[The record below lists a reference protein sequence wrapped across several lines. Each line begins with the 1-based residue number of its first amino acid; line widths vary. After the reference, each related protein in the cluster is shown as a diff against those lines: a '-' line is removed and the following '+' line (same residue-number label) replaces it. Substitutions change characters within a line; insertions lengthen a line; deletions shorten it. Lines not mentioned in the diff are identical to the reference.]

1 MIRRGRQSRL
11 EAVARTYL
19 DADAP
24 RSRLI
29 VVAGEDPGSTA
40 RAARAVQQ
48 AASDMNLP
56 SVLLSRGTETVDLE
70 LGHDRTPPLVVYH
83 HGPVREAQLARLR
96 PASADE
102 PGPDLL
108 LWDLPRRSA
117 VGLRSTYLLGLLAW
131 SLGPRQVRCLLPPA
145 GDGDPPLS
153 EVREAAREGFDS
165 VDAAPR
171 PELLQRPGMWSD
183 PDTRGLLGQVL
194 QSMLAGARRSGQRLH
209 ARRHGLRARAG
220 AWLLALALSVATSG
234 PVVAQDTTATDTPPP
249 ETPPPALVTLEI
261 VGVDLDDARTH
272 RRPDGTRLSWAAD
285 HLLRLEPGVGTRS
298 EGAVSLTTERASLF
312 AREGEAPFEWTPR
325 ERSIAEPLLLD
336 AREFTLLARSG
347 DYAVTADGIVVSLPE
362 RSSVLPGRQGL
373 LVTGVL
379 LVMIVLLFWRASS
392 VRRRLD
398 RPYES
403 VRRRRRHDE

>member
-1 MIRRGRQSRL
+1 MIQRGRHSRL

-40 RAARAVQQ
+40 HAARAVQQ

-70 LGHDRTPPLVVYH
+70 LGHDRTQPLVVYH
-83 HGPVREAQLARLR
+83 HGPVRESQLARLR

-108 LWDLPRRSA
+108 LWDLPRPGA
-117 VGLRSTYLLGLLAW
+117 VGLRSTYLLGLLTW

-145 GDGDPPLS
+145 GDDGPPLS
-153 EVREAAREGFDS
+153 EVRAVAREAFES
-165 VDAAPR
+165 VETAPR
-171 PELLQRPGMWSD
+171 PELLQRPGAWST

-194 QSMLAGARRSGQRLH
+194 QSMLAGARRSGQRRSV
-209 ARRHGLRARAG
+209 RRNGLRAQAG
-220 AWLLALALSVATSG
+220 SWLLAVGLAAAAAA
-234 PVVAQDTTATDTPPP
+234 PVGAQDTTATDAA
-249 ETPPPALVTLEI
+249 PALVTVE
-261 VGVDLDDARTH
+261 VHGVDLDDARTH
-272 RRPDGTRLSWAAD
+272 RRPDGTRLSWAAE

-298 EGAVSLTTERASLF
+298 EGAVSFTTERTRLF
-312 AREGEAPFEWTPR
+312 AREGEEPLDWTPR
-325 ERSIAEPLLLD
+325 ERSIARPLLLD

-347 DYAVTADGIVVSLPE
+347 DYAVTPESIVVTLPE

-373 LVTGVL
+373 IVTGVM

-403 VRRRRRHDE
+403 VRRRRRPED

>member
-1 MIRRGRQSRL
+1 MIQRGRQGRL

-40 RAARAVQQ
+40 YAARAVQQ

-83 HGPVREAQLARLR
+83 HGPVRETQLARLR
-96 PASADE
+96 PASSDE

-153 EVREAAREGFDS
+153 ELREHARAGFDS
-165 VDAAPR
+165 VDTAPR
-171 PELLQRPGMWSD
+171 PELLQRPGTWSD
-183 PDTRGLLGQVL
+183 PDTRGLLGQIL
-194 QSMLAGARRSGQRLH
+194 QSMLAGARRAGQRPT
-209 ARRHGLRARAG
+209 ARRNGLRARAG
-220 AWLLALALSVATSG
+220 SWLLALGLSVVASG
-234 PVVAQDTTATDTPPP
+234 PVAAQDTTATDTAPPD
-249 ETPPPALVTLEI
+249 LVTVEVDGI
-261 VGVDLDDARTH
+261 DLDDARTH

-298 EGAVSLTTERASLF
+298 EGAVGLTTERGALF
-312 AREGEAPFEWTPR
+312 AREGEAPFDWTPR
-325 ERSIAEPLLLD
+325 EASIGDPLLLD

-347 DYAVTADGIVVSLPE
+347 DYAVTADGIVVTLPE

-373 LVTGVL
+373 LVTAVL
-379 LVMIVLLFWRASS
+379 LVMILLLFWRASS

-403 VRRRRRHDE
+403 VRRRRRRDE